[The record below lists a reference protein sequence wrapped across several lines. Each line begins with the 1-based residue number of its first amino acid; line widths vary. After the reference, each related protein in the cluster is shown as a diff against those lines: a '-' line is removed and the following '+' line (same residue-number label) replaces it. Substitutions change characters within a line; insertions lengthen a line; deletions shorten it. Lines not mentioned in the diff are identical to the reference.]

1 MNQLNSLIIEGNV
14 TRDPEVKQ
22 TANGFKVCTVPIA
35 VNRFYKNSNGEGV
48 NEVSYFN
55 IETFG
60 KMADACQEKCTKGR
74 GIRVVGRIKQSRWIT
89 TEGKKTSKVSII
101 AEHVEFKK
109 RIVSVAEE
117 TETNEESSIS
127 SEENL
132 EAMKEAN
139 LAAAAEEV
147 QAEIPE
153 EALVF

>member
-22 TANGFKVCTVPIA
+22 TANGFKVCNVPIA

-60 KMADACQEKCTKGR
+60 KMAEACQEKCTKGR
-74 GIRVVGRIKQSRWIT
+74 GIRVVGRIRQSRWIT
-89 TEGKKTSKVSII
+89 AEGKKSSKVSII

-109 RIVSVAEE
+109 RIASVSEE
-117 TETNEESSIS
+117 VEKSEELDIS

-139 LAAAAEEV
+139 IAAAAQEV
-147 QAEIPE
+147 QAEVPE